1 MGWDSYERLYDA
13 ELSQNYLSEFKS
25 KFPQSSAKKEI
36 LRKINLLK
44 EILVDS
50 TEIATFDST
59 SVDSALT
66 DTIAK
71 KMVSL
76 PKTRLQPIL
85 QEEDPLKIP
94 DVIPI
99 ITLDTLDAPQKQLQS
114 DEKQKIE
121 EDAENVPEKMEQNFV
136 IHEVQQGDWLSKLAI
151 QYQNATST
159 EEMISFSE
167 SIQKDNSDLIQDID
181 IIQPGWKI
189 KILSN
194 PKEVKTYE

>member
-1 MGWDSYERLYDA
+1 M
-13 ELSQNYLSEFKS
+13 
-25 KFPQSSAKKEI
+25 
-36 LRKINLLK
+36 
-44 EILVDS
+44 
-50 TEIATFDST
+50 
-59 SVDSALT
+59 
-66 DTIAK
+66 
-71 KMVSL
+71 
-76 PKTRLQPIL
+76 
-85 QEEDPLKIP
+85 KIP